1 MPADLETGGSFSYF
15 QVLQEGSY
23 LEEGPGKWVDNWRR
37 RKKGLAGKLLLASR
51 QTFKSVK
58 YLASFAVLG
67 KGERLQEEEG
77 KEGEIGGSL
86 IGGKLS

>member
-1 MPADLETGGSFSYF
+1 MGGWKIGAWLE
-15 QVLQEGSY
+15 
-23 LEEGPGKWVDNWRR
+23 
-37 RKKGLAGKLLLASR
+37 LAGPMASR

-58 YLASFAVLG
+58 YLASFALLG
-67 KGERLQEEEG
+67 KGERLEEEEEG

>member
-1 MPADLETGGSFSYF
+1 M
-15 QVLQEGSY
+15 
-23 LEEGPGKWVDNWRR
+23 
-37 RKKGLAGKLLLASR
+37 ASR

-58 YLASFAVLG
+58 YLASFALLG
-67 KGERLQEEEG
+67 KGERLQEEEEG